1 MCPASGRQ
9 TDQIIS
15 QLITVLCTDAADPGV
30 IPRTSHASFN
40 VCAAIAEALKLSLAK
55 PIYCPSGRKAC
66 TGKAQPHCPASRMAG
81 HPAPPLPWTACRV
94 PAEQH
99 RIDQGF
105 CKHRSLEKHWLR
117 SLPKTSSLPE
127 KSIACRCHLAW
138 GTRYIFILG
147 CVWGPE
153 YLLISQTEKHCFLV
167 RGKLLFA
174 GRNRTILPL
183 DQICK

>member
-1 MCPASGRQ
+1 
-9 TDQIIS
+9 
-15 QLITVLCTDAADPGV
+15 
-30 IPRTSHASFN
+30 
-40 VCAAIAEALKLSLAK
+40 
-55 PIYCPSGRKAC
+55 
-66 TGKAQPHCPASRMAG
+66 MAG

-99 RIDQGF
+99 CIDQGF
-105 CKHRSLEKHWLR
+105 CKHRSMEKHWLR

-167 RGKLLFA
+167 KGKLLCLQAETELFCPWIKSANSFWQCHISFA
-174 GRNRTILPL
+174 KQMLAVWAQMAHVLYLTPYQRMNTWGRARDKLLISPVTHSQTPE
-183 DQICK
+183 DF